1 MELGFKNFEDMTIG
15 ELRKLTE
22 DYKRLSDELTYVKAK
37 YPRAKEELEKDDF
50 DVNKFLEEL
59 K

>member
-1 MELGFKNFEDMTIG
+1 MSKNIQQFEAMTIG

-22 DYKRLSDELTYVKAK
+22 DFKKVSGELEYLKAK

-50 DVNKFLEEL
+50 DINDFLEGC
-59 K
+59 